1 MIDAY
6 CERVGEG
13 LLAEPLNAISN
24 ISFLIAAWAAWRLA
38 KRGERLSP
46 GILILIGL
54 DLLVGVGSILWHTY
68 PNDTTL
74 IVDVV
79 PIVLFIMWYVWLYAR
94 RVMAVGP
101 LFAALFVFLFVSA
114 TYVALQYASLLH
126 GAPVYTPGLVVVFL
140 MGLYHL
146 ATRKPAKLTLIAA
159 SGVYLTALFF
169 RTIDN
174 EVCPVWPLGTHFIW
188 HSLVGFG
195 TYIAARGL
203 VLAWR
208 QKDES
213 V

>member
-1 MIDAY
+1 M
-6 CERVGEG
+6 
-13 LLAEPLNAISN
+13 
-24 ISFLIAAWAAWRLA
+24 
-38 KRGERLSP
+38 
-46 GILILIGL
+46 IGL
-54 DLLVGVGSILWHTY
+54 DVLVGVGSILWHTY
-68 PNDTTL
+68 PNDITL

-101 LFAALFVFLFVSA
+101 LFAALFVFLFVST
-114 TYVALQYASLLH
+114 TYLTLQYASLLH

-140 MGLYHL
+140 VGLYHL
-146 ATRKPAKLTLIAA
+146 ATQKPAKLTLIAA
-159 SGVYLTALFF
+159 AGVYLIALFF

-188 HSLVGFG
+188 HSLIGFV

-203 VLAWR
+203 ILAWR
-208 QKDES
+208 LKDQS